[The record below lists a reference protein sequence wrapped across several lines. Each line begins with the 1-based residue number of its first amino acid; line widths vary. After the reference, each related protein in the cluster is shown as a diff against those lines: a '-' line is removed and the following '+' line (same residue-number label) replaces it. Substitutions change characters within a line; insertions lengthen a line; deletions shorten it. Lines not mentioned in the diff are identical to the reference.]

1 MLAVCGRL
9 AWGLPAYRLPGERLF
24 WLMLKVV
31 NDPAADDVGE
41 EGFLSVFVSESAA
54 LVVFLGSARLV

>member
-1 MLAVCGRL
+1 
-9 AWGLPAYRLPGERLF
+9 
-24 WLMLKVV
+24 MLKVV